1 MTQNRQLTLEWCDRN
16 GRTTLVITGWTGAE
30 LEALRGPDGGEMSLR
45 LALFPSEALGGGD
58 GIPGVPAAAGRFE
71 VEGEAVWFVP
81 RFPFVD
87 GMEYSLALFREAPEQ
102 PETWR
107 VRRPAKEV
115 TPTGRVTAIYPDAGE
130 VPLNL
135 LKIYVHFS
143 EPMSEGWG
151 DRAIR
156 VCRAE
161 DGEPLEGVFLPM
173 EPELWDRERRRLT
186 LLLDPGRIKRGL
198 APNLEAGYP
207 LTEEVPFR
215 LAIDPAFRDAQGK
228 PLVEGAERVYGVGP
242 AIRKRI
248 NPMGWKVG
256 APPTGS
262 GNPLLVGFARPLDH
276 ALLQHSLWVKGP
288 DGEALAGEA
297 VVGPGETSWVFRP
310 AMPWQTG
317 THHLMVEPVLEDL
330 AGNSPVRV
338 FDRDITEEDDLPEV
352 AGRLGVPFECR

>member
-1 MTQNRQLTLEWCDRN
+1 MTETRQLALEWCDRS
-16 GRTTLVITGWTGAE
+16 GRTTLMITGWTDADI
-30 LEALRGPDGGEMSLR
+30 EALQGPDGGKTSLR
-45 LALFPSEALGGGD
+45 PALFPSQVLESRGG
-58 GIPGVPAAAGRFE
+58 IEGVPAVAGRFE
-71 VEGEAVWFVP
+71 VEGGAAYFVP

-87 GMEYSLALFREAPEQ
+87 GMEYSLALFRGAPEQ

-115 TPTGRVTAIYPDAGE
+115 TPTAGVTAIYPDVDE

-151 DRAIR
+151 DRAVR

-207 LTEEVPFR
+207 LNEGVPFR
-215 LAIDPAFRDAQGK
+215 LSIDPSFRDAKGR
-228 PLVEGAERVYGVGP
+228 PLVEGAERVYGVRP
-242 AIRKRI
+242 AIRERI

-256 APPTGS
+256 APPAGS
-262 GNPLLVGFARPLDH
+262 GIPLLVGIERPLDH

-297 VVGPGETSWVFRP
+297 VVGPGESSWVFRP
-310 AMPWQTG
+310 AGPWQDG
-317 THHLMVEPVLEDL
+317 NHQLMVEPVLEDL

-352 AGRLGVPFECR
+352 AGRIGVPFECR